1 MRSIPLPCAHITA
14 TIGQTLGSA
23 PIEGAFKTDAWK
35 SARSEVRLTTT
46 QDGHHRKRIAR
57 FYSLN
62 AAVCA

>member
-1 MRSIPLPCAHITA
+1 MRSIPLSCARITA

-23 PIEGAFKTDAWK
+23 PTEGAFKTDAWK
-35 SARSEVRLTTT
+35 DARRKARLTTT
-46 QDGHHRKRIAR
+46 QDGHHRKRTAR